1 MHEEP
6 YETTESIRYPPIGE
20 SCSGCGDLIGDGIGL
35 DDRSR
40 CERFSVYHQLLGR
53 KWSSVRHVEDRSRYC
68 MQREQQIR
76 PAEFIFYDAFF
87 KEIQELVDN
96 HLVDQA
102 RCRRQE
108 VQLLDRDFRPAKRT
122 ERLGRD
128 EGNNDAREQF
138 RCGQPHIGR
147 S

>member
-1 MHEEP
+1 MHEGP
-6 YETTESIRYPPIGE
+6 RETTESIRHPPISE
-20 SCSGCGDLIGDGIGL
+20 SCSGCGAFIGDVIGL
-35 DDRSR
+35 DDRPR
-40 CERFSVYHQLLGR
+40 CERFSVYHQLLGS
-53 KWSSVRHVEDRSRYC
+53 KWSFVRHVEDWSRHF
-68 MQREQQIR
+68 MQREHQIR

-87 KEIQELVDN
+87 KEIQKLVDN

-108 VQLLDRDFRPAKRT
+108 VQLLDRDFRAAKRT

-138 RCGQPHIGR
+138 R
-147 S
+147 